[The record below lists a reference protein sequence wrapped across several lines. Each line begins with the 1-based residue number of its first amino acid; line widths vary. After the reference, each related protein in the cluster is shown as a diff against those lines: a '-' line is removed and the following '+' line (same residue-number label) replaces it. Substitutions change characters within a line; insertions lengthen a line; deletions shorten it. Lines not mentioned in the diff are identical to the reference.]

1 MPDRSAHPSVTVM
14 ADLDLAGLD
23 RTFADRLLHA
33 TTPSQVV
40 DVLLDGDLAALG
52 SNTLA
57 PGNCILWASRWPQAI
72 EACPSPCVD
81 AQALAAAMAAV
92 EAHRMGAVSVPDTRV
107 LCDQDGAVAVL
118 YAPQVN
124 LSSVKALR
132 SVGTRMAEVLAIER
146 LHETVAQL
154 AQTEHLQ
161 RALFAIADMAG
172 SDLDMPDMLRG
183 LHRIVGE
190 LMYAENFFIA
200 LYDTVSDSIR
210 FLYFVDSVDAE
221 GPGVGTEFPLDNIKH
236 GPTWWMIREGKPL
249 IGSSEQH
256 GSQVPGP
263 MNPHGADSLD
273 WLGVPMLRDG
283 EVQGVIVVQS
293 YIQQGVFSSADM
305 ALLGFVSHHILT
317 ALDRK
322 QTQEELE
329 RHVKERTGQL
339 AETNEELRREIIER
353 QRGERLQSALYQI
366 AALAVSTDTGERF
379 YAQIH
384 RIISDLLDVENFYI
398 ALLSEDGLTVTFPY
412 VRDSRETEWSSRPLS
427 RGLTEF
433 AMRSGCTQL
442 ISPARANELQ
452 NAGEI
457 ELEFVGAIARQ
468 WLGVPLL
475 VGDQP
480 IGVLA
485 VQSYTDENAYGTADA
500 ELLDF
505 VATQLASSLQRR
517 RELAQRE
524 RSEHL
529 KSALYQIAALAGT
542 DESSERFFQHVHTA
556 ISELL
561 NADNFY
567 IALLSDD
574 GTKLQFPYY
583 VDQHH
588 ATGHDRALGRGFT
601 EYTLRSGRAQLV
613 DGQQDARA
621 LVQAG
626 EIDRNYLDSPT
637 TCWLGVP
644 LISSDST
651 LGVVAVQSYTSQVR
665 YDQRDAELLTFVSHQ
680 LASSIQRRR
689 TADALRLSNVRL
701 EERVEER
708 TVELREQ
715 IKVRQQIEAQLQHQ
729 VMHDPLTGL
738 PNRLYLRDR
747 VERAIAGVR
756 RNPKRRFALLYLD
769 VDRFKII
776 NDSLGH
782 LAGDQVLQE
791 VSRRLGEC
799 VREPDVVAR
808 LSGDEFALLLQDAP
822 FPQTASKVAQRVLE
836 ALQRPL
842 VINDHE
848 LHPSASIGIAIGDER
863 YSAADELLRD
873 ADIALYRAKSAGRQ
887 RFVLFDESLQR
898 GAMDVLELEHELR
911 EALAAAQFEPYFQP
925 LVRLSDGAIVGYEAL
940 ARWHH
945 PQRGLLLPGD
955 FLGVAEDSGQI
966 EAIDWQMYRMACLAG
981 LDLVRDGGFITINIS
996 PRHFQNQ
1003 DLDERLLAVT
1013 RETGF
1018 DPAKLRIEVTE
1029 GTLLGDPAAA
1039 AKVLQRLRD
1048 AGIEAALDD
1057 FGTGYSSLGYV
1068 HRFPLKMIKIDKS
1081 FVLPL
1086 GQEEAPRSLAVIG
1099 AILALARSLGL
1110 EVVAEG
1116 IETEQQLHI
1125 LRDMGCVYGQG
1136 YFFGRPNPARHWL
1149 ALQTL
1154 ESTTP

>member
-1 MPDRSAHPSVTVM
+1 MPDRSAHASAP
-14 ADLDLAGLD
+14 ALAGLD
-23 RTFADRLLHA
+23 LVGLDRAFADRLLHA
-33 TTPSQVV
+33 TTPAQVA
-40 DVLLDGDLAALG
+40 DVLLDGDLDALG
-52 SNTLA
+52 GSTPA
-57 PGNCILWASRWPQAI
+57 PGTCVLWSSRWPQAI
-72 EACPSPCVD
+72 EAYPSPCLEAD
-81 AQALAAAMAAV
+81 ALAAAMAAV
-92 EAHRMGAVSVPDTRV
+92 QALRDGTASTPSTQV
-107 LCDQDGAVAVL
+107 LCDQDSAVAVL
-118 YAPQVN
+118 HVPQGNPPSVETL
-124 LSSVKALR
+124 LSGR
-132 SVGTRMAEVLAIER
+132 TRMAEVLAIER
-146 LHETVAQL
+146 LHDTVAQL
-154 AQTEHLQ
+154 AQTEQLQ
-161 RALFAIADMAG
+161 RALFAITDMAG

-190 LMYAENFFIA
+190 LMYADNFFIA
-200 LYDTVSDSIR
+200 LYDPGADSIR
-210 FLYFVDSVDAE
+210 FLYFVDSVDQENPA
-221 GPGVGTEFPLDNIKH
+221 GATDFPLDRIKH
-236 GPTWWMIREGKPL
+236 GPTWWMIRERKPL
-249 IGSSEQH
+249 MGSDEQLQA
-256 GSQVPGP
+256 QVPGP
-263 MNPHGADSLD
+263 LNIHGAESDD

-283 EVQGVIVVQS
+283 HVRGVVVVQS
-293 YIQQGVFSSADM
+293 YLANVGFTSADM
-305 ALLGFVSHHILT
+305 ALLGFVSQHILT
-317 ALDRK
+317 ALERK
-322 QTQEELE
+322 QGQEELE
-329 RHVKERTGQL
+329 RRVEERTGQL
-339 AETNEELRREIIER
+339 AESNEDLRKEITER
-353 QRGERLQSALYQI
+353 LRGERLQSALYQI

-379 YAQIH
+379 YARVH
-384 RIISDLLDVENFYI
+384 RIISGLLDVENFYI

-412 VRDSRETEWSSRPLS
+412 VRDAHETQWPTRPLA

-433 AMRSGCTQL
+433 ALRSGRTQL
-442 ISPARANELQ
+442 VSEARALELEM
-452 NAGEI
+452 AGEI
-457 ELEFVGAIARQ
+457 NLEFVGAIARQ

-475 VGDQP
+475 AGDEP

-485 VQSYTDENAYGTADA
+485 VQSYTDENAYNTADA

-529 KSALYQIAALAGT
+529 KGALYQIAALAVT
-542 DESSERFFQHVHTA
+542 DDSSERFFRQVHIA
-556 ISELL
+556 VSDLI

-574 GTKLQFPYY
+574 STELHFPYY

-588 ATGHDRALGRGFT
+588 AVGHDRALGRGLT

-613 DGQQDARA
+613 EGAQGARA
-621 LVQAG
+621 LVEAG
-626 EIDRNYLDSPT
+626 EIDKDYLNSPT

-644 LISSDST
+644 LISSDAT

-689 TADALRLSNVRL
+689 TSKALRLSNTRL

-708 TVELREQ
+708 TRELREQ
-715 IKVRQQIEAQLQHQ
+715 IKVREQIEAQLQHQ

-747 VERAIAGVR
+747 LERAIAGVR
-756 RNPKRRFALLYLD
+756 RNKERRFALLYLD
-769 VDRFKII
+769 VDRFKVV

-791 VSRRLGEC
+791 VARRLGEC

-836 ALQRPL
+836 ALRRPL
-842 VINDHE
+842 FINAHE
-848 LHPSASIGIAIGDER
+848 LHPSASIGIAIGDEFH
-863 YSAADELLRD
+863 SSADELLRD

-887 RFVLFDESLQR
+887 RFVMFDESLQR
-898 GAMDVLELEHELR
+898 GAMDVLQLEHELH
-911 EALAAAQFEPYFQP
+911 EALSAGQFEPYFQP
-925 LVRLSDGAIVGYEAL
+925 LVRLSDAATVGYEAL
-940 ARWHH
+940 VRWHH
-945 PQRGLLLPGD
+945 PQRGVLLPGD
-955 FLGVAEDSGQI
+955 FLRVAEDSGQI
-966 EAIDWQMYRMACLAG
+966 EAIDWQMYRLACNAG
-981 LDLVRDGGFITINIS
+981 AALVRDGGFITINIS
-996 PRHFQNQ
+996 PRHFQND
-1003 DLDERLLAVT
+1003 DLDARLLAVT
-1013 RETGF
+1013 TDTGF

-1029 GTLLGDPAAA
+1029 GTLLGDPTAV

-1048 AGIEAALDD
+1048 ACIEAALDD

-1081 FVLPL
+1081 FVAPL
-1086 GQEEAPRSLAVIG
+1086 GQEDAPRSLAVIS

-1116 IETEQQLHI
+1116 IETEQQLRI

-1136 YFFGRPNPARHWL
+1136 YFFGRPKPADYWI
-1149 ALQTL
+1149 TL
-1154 ESTTP
+1154 EKNGSVTT

>member
-1 MPDRSAHPSVTVM
+1 MPDRSTHASAP
-14 ADLDLAGLD
+14 ALAGLD
-23 RTFADRLLHA
+23 LVGLDRAFADRLLHA
-33 TTPSQVV
+33 ITPAQVAE
-40 DVLLDGDLAALG
+40 VLLDGDLDALG
-52 SNTLA
+52 GSTLA
-57 PGNCILWASRWPQAI
+57 PGTCVLWSSRWPQAI
-72 EACPSPCVD
+72 EAYPSPCVEAD
-81 AQALAAAMAAV
+81 VLASAMAAV
-92 EAHRMGAVSVPDTRV
+92 QALCDGKPSAPSTQV
-107 LCDQDGAVAVL
+107 LCDQASTVAVL
-118 YAPQVN
+118 HVPQGNPFPVEAL
-124 LSSVKALR
+124 LST
-132 SVGTRMAEVLAIER
+132 GTRMAEVLAIER
-146 LHETVAQL
+146 LHDTVAQL
-154 AQTEHLQ
+154 AQTEQLQ
-161 RALFAIADMAG
+161 RALFAITDMAG

-190 LMYAENFFIA
+190 LMYADNFLIA
-200 LYDTVSDSIR
+200 LYDGSRDSIR
-210 FLYFVDSVDAE
+210 FLYFVDSVDKE
-221 GPGVGTEFPLDNIKH
+221 GPTAGQEFPLDRFLQ
-236 GPTWWMIREGKPL
+236 GPTWWMIHERRPL
-249 IGSSEQH
+249 MGSAEQM
-256 GSQVPGP
+256 QAQLPGP
-263 MNPHGADSLD
+263 MRMHGADSLD
-273 WLGVPMLRDG
+273 WLGVPMLREG
-283 EVQGVIVVQS
+283 QVRGALVVQS
-293 YIQQGVFSSADM
+293 YLPEITFTSADM
-305 ALLGFVSHHILT
+305 ALLGFVSQHILT
-317 ALDRK
+317 ALERK
-322 QTQEELE
+322 QGQEELE
-329 RHVKERTGQL
+329 RRVEERTGQL
-339 AETNEELRREIIER
+339 AETNEDLRKEITER

-379 YAQIH
+379 YAQVH
-384 RIISDLLDVENFYI
+384 RIISGLLDVENFYI
-398 ALLSEDGLTVTFPY
+398 ALLSEDSLTVTFPY
-412 VRDSRETEWSSRPLS
+412 VRDLHETQWPTRPLG

-433 AMRSGCTQL
+433 ALRSGCTQL
-442 ISPARANELQ
+442 VSEARALELEI
-452 NAGEI
+452 AGEI
-457 ELEFVGAIARQ
+457 NLEFVGAIARQ

-475 VGDQP
+475 AGDQP

-485 VQSYTDENAYGTADA
+485 VQSYTDENAYNTADA

-529 KSALYQIAALAGT
+529 KGALYQIAALAVT
-542 DESSERFFQHVHTA
+542 DDSSKRFFEHVHTA
-556 ISELL
+556 VSELL

-588 ATGHDRALGRGFT
+588 AVGHDRVLGRGLT
-601 EYTLRSGRAQLV
+601 EYTLRSGRVQLV
-613 DGQQDARA
+613 EAQGARA
-621 LVQAG
+621 LVEAG
-626 EIDRNYLDSPT
+626 EIDKDYLDSPT

-644 LISSDST
+644 LISSDAT

-689 TADALRLSNVRL
+689 TSDALRLSNTRL

-708 TVELREQ
+708 TRELREQ
-715 IKVRQQIEAQLQHQ
+715 IKVREQIEAQLQHQ

-756 RNPKRRFALLYLD
+756 RNRERRFALLYLD

-836 ALQRPL
+836 GLQRPL
-842 VINDHE
+842 FINAHE

-863 YSAADELLRD
+863 YSSADDLLRD

-887 RFVLFDESLQR
+887 RFVMFDESLQR
-898 GAMDVLELEHELR
+898 GAMDVLQLEHELH
-911 EALAAAQFEPYFQP
+911 EALSAGQFEPYFQP
-925 LVRLSDGAIVGYEAL
+925 LIRLSDAATVGYEAL
-940 ARWHH
+940 VRWHH
-945 PQRGLLLPGD
+945 PQRGVLLPGD
-955 FLGVAEDSGQI
+955 FLRVAEDSGQI
-966 EAIDWQMYRMACLAG
+966 EAIDWQMYRLACNAG
-981 LDLVRDGGFITINIS
+981 AELVRDGGFITINIS
-996 PRHFQNQ
+996 PRHFQND
-1003 DLDERLLAVT
+1003 DLDTRLLAVIT
-1013 RETGF
+1013 DTGF

-1029 GTLLGDPAAA
+1029 GTLLGDPAAV

-1048 AGIEAALDD
+1048 ACIEAALDD

-1068 HRFPLKMIKIDKS
+1068 HRFPLKMIKIDQS
-1081 FVLPL
+1081 FVAPL
-1086 GQEEAPRSLAVIG
+1086 GQEDASRSLAVIG

-1116 IETEQQLHI
+1116 IETEQQLRI

-1136 YFFGRPNPARHWL
+1136 YFFGRPKPADYWI
-1149 ALQTL
+1149 AL
-1154 ESTTP
+1154 EKNGAVTT